1 MWSGESQKVVTKVT
15 KTHLKGRS
23 GMKRSP
29 SNLVKFDDSKIMMFP
44 SILGRIKIS
53 LDSGHTWE
61 TIDEIEDNIS
71 SLHID
76 KFYGRDRAVAESDTG
91 NLYITDDQGK
101 HWRQMRLPLEAKR
114 EPFCYV
120 STHPYDRDLIL
131 VNCILL
137 DRPLQERKM
146 SHEKFPRR
154 HSCEQVTYISKD
166 GGRSFNRIFPPVDN
180 IEGISDISRYGTTC
194 YFAVSSRNSVFQKD
208 LLYCI
213 YTVERALDREKSN
226 TEVKGSMFYSHDLG
240 ENLLSVEELENYSV
254 SDDIDI
260 LSSHIVI
267 ATYDDAENV
276 DAGQRIWASNGGTF
290 EQIGNEIKTSCF
302 DCQFEDD
309 FGRLFIVVDIIKDQ
323 NCKSDRQLFVSQ
335 PQSLIFSP
343 VDSLTPQPVSS
354 VWLEKPH
361 YLKRTMLALL
371 TYDSQIQQGSESNKQ
386 ESNPT
391 KGVSDRKRVSK
402 LSFDNGTT
410 WSNLRVSRSS
420 ASEALSYGGDINNAK
435 HSSLHILYLCDSSI
449 VNDRF
454 TSSSIMAVGMVGQYA
469 LLSEEEHAMTFIS
482 RNCGNTWELA
492 FKNPTI
498 STFADFGNIIVAI
511 PEVSKGE
518 KQPSPI
524 FLFSLD
530 QGKTW
535 IQRRF
540 EGPDSSH
547 DFEFASGFNVEFLS
561 TGRNV
566 VIRFSCWESDIICQ
580 DVVYTID
587 FQF

>member
-1 MWSGESQKVVTKVT
+1 MWSEESQQIVTKVT
-15 KTHLKGRS
+15 KIHLKGRS

-29 SNLVKFDDSKIMMFP
+29 SNLVKFDDSRIMMFP
-44 SILGRIKIS
+44 SILGRINIS
-53 LDSGHTWE
+53 LDSGRTWE
-61 TIDEIEDNIS
+61 IIDEIEDNIS
-71 SLHID
+71 SLRID
-76 KFYGRDRAVAESDTG
+76 KFYGTDRAVAESDTG

-101 HWRQMRLPLEAKR
+101 HWRQMHLPLEAKR
-114 EPFCYV
+114 EPFCHV

-131 VNCILL
+131 VNCLL
-137 DRPLQERKM
+137 MDRTPQEGQMTHKNY
-146 SHEKFPRR
+146 PRR
-154 HSCEQVTYISKD
+154 HLCEQVTYISKD
-166 GGRSFNRIFPPVDN
+166 EGRSFKRIIPPVDN
-180 IEGISDISRYGTTC
+180 IEGTSDFSCYGTTC
-194 YFAVSSRNSVFQKD
+194 YFGVSSRNSAFQKD

-213 YTVERALDREKSN
+213 YTVERALDREGPN
-226 TEVKGSMFYSHDLG
+226 IEVNGSMFYSQDLG

-254 SDDIDI
+254 SEDIEV

-267 ATYDDAENV
+267 ATYEDAENA

-290 EQIGNEIKTSCF
+290 EQIGNEMKISCF
-302 DCQFEDD
+302 DCQFEDE
-309 FGRLFIVVDIIKDQ
+309 FGRLFIALDIMKDQ

-343 VDSLTPQPVSS
+343 LDSLTPLPVSS
-354 VWLEKPH
+354 VRLEKPH
-361 YLKRTMLALL
+361 YLKRTILALL
-371 TYDSQIQQGSESNKQ
+371 SYSSQIQQGGESNKP
-386 ESNPT
+386 EHNPI
-391 KGVSDRKRVSK
+391 KCASGRKRVSK
-402 LSFDNGTT
+402 LSFDNGAT

-420 ASEALSYGGDINNAK
+420 ESEALSYENDINDAK
-435 HSSLHILYLCDSSI
+435 YSSLHILCLCDSSTDSDQI
-449 VNDRF
+449 
-454 TSSSIMAVGMVGQYA
+454 TSSSIMAVGIVGQYA
-469 LLSEEEHAMTFIS
+469 LLSESEQAMTFIS
-482 RNCGNTWELA
+482 RDCGNTWELA
-492 FKNPTI
+492 FKIPMI
-498 STFADFGNIIVAI
+498 STFADSGNILVAI
-511 PEVSKGE
+511 PEVPQGE

-547 DFEFASGFNVEFLS
+547 DFEFASGFNVEFAS
-561 TGRNV
+561 TGPNV